1 MTSRKNA
8 KNSTRFFNMSKKLIF
23 IIMTMMLLSC
33 STTVINVEKNYFI
46 ISDEDVIISGSELK
60 DNAYNQESKPDI
72 KIPLPSGF

>member
-1 MTSRKNA
+1 M
-8 KNSTRFFNMSKKLIF
+8 KKLLTIT
-23 IIMTMMLLSC
+23 ILLLLQSC

>member
-1 MTSRKNA
+1 
-8 KNSTRFFNMSKKLIF
+8 
-23 IIMTMMLLSC
+23 MTMMLLSC